1 MALTRHAVIRQNY
14 CQFAANIVS
23 ISLRLLSLGWRLG
36 PREPATSRVTLRAE
50 PFKVLLNSSCD
61 KKDVWY
67 GMRRREAVALFHRG
81 RRNRGIRRLD
91 SREIDLRPVALSGAA
106 SQRLR
111 TLQLMIFA
119 VQRQSCFDALVFV
132 GNRLNAAAGSGT
144 EPRRP
149 HGLASTGPDQQ
160 AREEAATLII

>member
-1 MALTRHAVIRQNY
+1 
-14 CQFAANIVS
+14 
-23 ISLRLLSLGWRLG
+23 
-36 PREPATSRVTLRAE
+36 
-50 PFKVLLNSSCD
+50 
-61 KKDVWY
+61 
-67 GMRRREAVALFHRG
+67 MRRREAVALFYRG

-119 VQRQSCFDALVFV
+119 VQRPCQSCFDALVFV

-160 AREEAATLII
+160 AREEAATENSINASLKASDYR

>member
-1 MALTRHAVIRQNY
+1 MNLPRISFDLITLALFRMV
-14 CQFAANIVS
+14 
-23 ISLRLLSLGWRLG
+23 G

-50 PFKVLLNSSCD
+50 AFKVLFNGSCD

-67 GMRRREAVALFHRG
+67 GMRRREAVALFYRG

-119 VQRQSCFDALVFV
+119 VQRPCQSCFDALVIV
-132 GNRLNAAAGSGT
+132 GNRLNAGCRIGDGAT
-144 EPRRP
+144 PRRTLQR
-149 HGLASTGPDQQ
+149 LAKS
-160 AREEAATLII
+160 RK